1 MRNKIKQHTLIGIV
15 AGLWLLGLISS
26 ILWCVLS
33 GKGNGPDIIITAVS
47 ALFSGIALII
57 AYWGIYRQ
65 SNDLNRQIDVDIFTR
80 TIGGIIDSQKFYES
94 RVYIFSNDYN
104 RDIEKI
110 KRILGKED
118 ISLND
123 IKNLCYKRGQ
133 KHIKIK
139 PQEKEELRKSYEK
152 ILHFCSKLEYL
163 GVIYESEVADE
174 IIIDYYGAT
183 ITESY
188 QILESLITSANNKH
202 ISLYPHYTHLYN
214 RARVREELFQQIVQ
228 TLLKKTIEK

>member
-94 RVYIFSNDYN
+94 RVYIFSNDYKKKVSQMSI
-104 RDIEKI
+104 RFAKQG
-110 KRILGKED
+110 L
-118 ISLND
+118 
-123 IKNLCYKRGQ
+123 Q
-133 KHIKIK
+133 F
-139 PQEKEELRKSYEK
+139 Q
-152 ILHFCSKLEYL
+152 
-163 GVIYESEVADE
+163 
-174 IIIDYYGAT
+174 
-183 ITESY
+183 IT
-188 QILESLITSANNKH
+188 
-202 ISLYPHYTHLYN
+202 
-214 RARVREELFQQIVQ
+214 
-228 TLLKKTIEK
+228 